1 MVLLFQKYFR
11 DQVKPIADSLG
22 WNDVGDH
29 LTKLL
34 RASVLGLACKMGDS
48 DALNN
53 ASQLFQE
60 WLTGTVSLPVN
71 LRLLVYRY
79 GMQNSGNETSW
90 NYTLEQ
96 YQKTSLAQEKEKL
109 LYGLASVKNVTLLSR
124 YLDLLKD
131 SNLIKTQDVFTV
143 IQYISYNSYGKTM
156 AWNWIQLNWEYL
168 VNRYTLNNRNLGRI
182 VTIAEPFNTELQ
194 LWQIKS
200 FFERYPEAG
209 AGQKP
214 REQVLET
221 VKNNIEWLKQNRDT
235 IRNWFLDLN
244 G

>member
-22 WNDVGDH
+22 WNDNGDH

-34 RASVLGLACKMGDS
+34 RASVLGFACKMGDS
-48 DALNN
+48 NALNN
-53 ASQLFQE
+53 ASHLFEQ

-90 NYTLEQ
+90 NYTLKQ
-96 YQKTSLAQEKEKL
+96 YQETSLAQEKEKL
-109 LYGLASVKNVTLLSR
+109 LYGLASVKNVALLSR

-131 SNLIKTQDVFTV
+131 PNVIKSQDVFTV
-143 IQYISYNSYGKTM
+143 IRYISYNSYGKTM

-168 VNRYTLNNRNLGRI
+168 VNRYTLNDRNLGRI

-194 LWQIKS
+194 LWQMES
-200 FFERYPEAG
+200 FFKRYPEAG
-209 AGQKP
+209 AGETP

-235 IRNWFLDLN
+235 IRDWFFN
-244 G
+244 